1 MKNPIIQ
8 VTYFLNGPMFNLLFY
23 CHIIF
28 YWEKV
33 TYWSPNCLENFN
45 VLMLQMEVSKCWKI
59 IEFQKTSLRMKNC
72 KTNYSASP
80 DSPHQIKPYYVFGTN
95 TYGDIQKYTDICY
108 QSASR
113 MRLLGVK
120 KWCSANV
127 FFRYQTETYVL
138 QNLRSK
144 KGFWLCCR
152 SILISMW
159 SELRFVQWARFF
171 EGNCTVK

>member
-59 IEFQKTSLRMKNC
+59 IEFQKTSLRMKNY

-127 FFRYQTETYVL
+127 FFRYQTETSVL